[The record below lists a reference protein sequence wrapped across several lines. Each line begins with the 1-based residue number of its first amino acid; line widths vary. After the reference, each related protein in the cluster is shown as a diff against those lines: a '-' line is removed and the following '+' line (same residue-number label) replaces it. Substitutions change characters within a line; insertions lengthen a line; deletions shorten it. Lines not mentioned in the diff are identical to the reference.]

1 MLKKYIILFVLGL
14 VTVIVGAMIK
24 IGDNLENTDVI
35 LAIGLLIEI
44 VAIIGLILFYK
55 KSKNK

>member
-1 MLKKYIILFVLGL
+1 MFKKNIILFILGI
-14 VTVIVGAMIK
+14 VTVIVGAMLK
-24 IGDNLENTDVI
+24 IGDSIDNTDVI

-55 KSKNK
+55 KSKT

>member
-44 VAIIGLILFYK
+44 VAIIGLIPIL
-55 KSKNK
+55 S